1 MKSFPLI
8 TDKPALRDT
17 VLPLLETEV
26 PEETGVEVT
35 QLDDPILALDF
46 LNIEMPDLAFIDFS
60 ASSFDAFALLDRIMA
75 DPWLLHAGLI
85 ALCEDYDVEKRLND
99 LKGTNIIVVLRYEMI
114 DTRLPKVMSIVRKN
128 RRILFQRS
136 IGAELVDN
144 ISGSFKLDN
153 DLLEVSVYANLIC
166 NFLYNANKID
176 GDTQDCLNMAL
187 NEMLIN
193 AIEHGNCGIDYEAKS
208 AFLEQGGDIGTLIRQ
223 RCQDPV
229 IAARRATFEYTLTP
243 DRSRFLIADEGEGF
257 DWRAVKNPASEE
269 NILALHGRGILMINT
284 FTKNMRYNEK
294 GNEVQFE
301 IKHQRNAGNTTP
313 GLFRNMTPLDV
324 EEGQE
329 ILHEGESS
337 TYLYYIVKGTYD
349 ILVGGN
355 VVSTLTADDMF
366 MGEMSFLLNNRR
378 SASVR
383 ARTPG
388 RLIKVSKTEFIEAIK
403 KKPHYALF
411 LARLLAQRIQR
422 FNLRSS
428 GR

>member
-1 MKSFPLI
+1 MNAVPLI
-8 TDKPALRDT
+8 SDTPRLRDT
-17 VLPLLETEV
+17 ILPLLEAQAPPETEV
-26 PEETGVEVT
+26 DVAL
-35 QLDDPILALDF
+35 LDDPIVALDY

-60 ASSFDAFALLDRIMA
+60 ASSFDAFGLLERIMA

-85 ALCEDYDVEKRLND
+85 ALCDDFEVEKRLTKM
-99 LKGTNIIVVLRYEMI
+99 KGTNLIVVLRYEMI
-114 DTRLPKVMSIVRKN
+114 ASHLPKVMSIIRTN

-144 ISGSFKLDN
+144 ISGSFKLEN

-176 GDTQDCLNMAL
+176 GETRDCLNMAL

-193 AIEHGNCGIDYEAKS
+193 AIEHGNCGIDYEQKS
-208 AFLEQGGDIGTLIRQ
+208 VFLEGGGDIGALIRE
-223 RCQDPV
+223 RCDDPA
-229 IAARRATFEYTLTP
+229 IAARRVTFEYTLTP
-243 DRSRFLIADEGEGF
+243 DRSRFFIADEGEGF
-257 DWRAVKNPASEE
+257 DWHSVKNPATGE
-269 NILALHGRGILMINT
+269 NILALHGRGILMTST
-284 FTKNMRYNEK
+284 FTKNMHYNDK
-294 GNEVQFE
+294 GNEVRFE
-301 IKHQRNAGNTTP
+301 VEHQRNAGNTTP
-313 GLFRNMTPLDV
+313 GLFRNMEPLDV
-324 EEGQE
+324 AAGET

-337 TYLYYIVKGTYD
+337 TYLFYIVKGTYD
-349 ILVGGN
+349 ILVGER
-355 VVSTLTADDMF
+355 VVSSLSADDMF

-388 RLIKVSKTEFIEAIK
+388 RLIKVSKIEFIEAIK

-422 FNLRSS
+422 FNQRSS